1 MLDTIFNYTKYL
13 ERRKMIG
20 QLHPWN
26 RFDQSKPIIGLLVP
40 LEIAINECVH
50 WSGQEI
56 TRSEFLRYLTD
67 NGVHAFNTIDD
78 FCKEKARNRE
88 TTPRKTKRLL
98 EIVGELNVSKER
110 IKYSEGFNRFLIAGK
125 SGYVHDDESN
135 PSLMRVY
142 VSGRSKR
149 HWSSIK
155 RKLSFMKLLKDEGKG
170 GHFSFDTMPDNQ
182 QASAIRNMVGLSR
195 CHTITPEHKEALRN
209 HAAAIRENIGAT
221 SLQVA

>member
-1 MLDTIFNYTKYL
+1 MLDYIFNYTKYL
-13 ERRKMIG
+13 ERQKMIG
-20 QLHPWN
+20 PLDPWN
-26 RFDQSKPIIGLLVP
+26 KNDPTKPIIGLLVP

-78 FCKEKARNRE
+78 FRKAKTSSREK
-88 TTPRKTKRLL
+88 TPRKTKRLL
-98 EIVGELNVSKER
+98 EIVDELNVSKER
-110 IKYSEGFNRFLIAGK
+110 IKFSEGFNRFLIAGK

-135 PSLMRVY
+135 LSLIHVY

-155 RKLSFMKLLKDEGKG
+155 RKLSFMKLVKDDGKG
-170 GHFSFDTMPDNQ
+170 GHFSFDTVPDNQ

-195 CHTITPEHKEALRN
+195 CHTITPEHKEALRH

-221 SLQVA
+221 SLQLA